1 MEVTIAASAARS
13 AADRLSH
20 RHAQPPTRSATD
32 RAAATRAAANRG
44 VAIHTGT
51 HPQTSAAFDKA
62 TTTNE
67 AVSTDKAVAATLPPP
82 TAVAATDKASATAR
96 IHPAGTL
103 GAAFL
108 TTGTV
113 CQDRP
118 VRFNRS
124 NF

>member
-1 MEVTIAASAARS
+1 MDVTSAASAARS
-13 AADRLSH
+13 ASDRLSH

-32 RAAATRAAANRG
+32 RAAANSD

-51 HPQTSAAFDKA
+51 HTQTSATFDKA
-62 TTTNE
+62 ATTNE
-67 AVSTDKAVAATLPPP
+67 AVSTDKTVAATLPPP
-82 TAVAATDKASATAR
+82 TAVAATDKAFATAR